1 MPPPSPKS
9 ASRARARQR
18 RAALEPGVRA
28 ELDRRIG
35 AHLLN
40 WSIEHPCR
48 RLAAYWPVRGEVD
61 LRPALYELAAA
72 GREIYLPCLNG
83 EAPGVMTFRRWAAAP
98 GEAGMTP
105 NRYGIPEPLT
115 GARCPVA
122 GLDLVLVPL
131 LAFSADGAR
140 LGSGA
145 GYYDRALAGRS
156 APPPLIAGVAYG
168 LQEVD
173 QVPQD
178 PWDIPLEAVLTDRG
192 LWHFAAAPH
201 PPQVTGR

>member
-1 MPPPSPKS
+1 MPPSSPKS
-9 ASRARARQR
+9 ALRARAKER
-18 RAALEPGVRA
+18 RAALDSGLRA

-40 WSIEHPCR
+40 WSVEHPCR

-61 LRPALYELAAA
+61 LRPALGELAAA

-83 EAPGVMTFRRWAAAP
+83 EAPGAMTFRRWVTER
-98 GEAGMTP
+98 GEAGLTA
-105 NRYGIPEPLT
+105 NRYGIPEPPD
-115 GARCPVA
+115 GEPCPIA
-122 GLDLVLVPL
+122 ALDLVLVPL

-145 GYYDRALAGRS
+145 GYYDRALAGRRG
-156 APPPLIAGVAYG
+156 AAPLIAGVAYS

-178 PWDIPLEAVLTDRG
+178 PWDIVLDAVLTDRG
-192 LWHFAAAPH
+192 LWHFDHAA
-201 PPQVTGR
+201 QVSPVAG